1 MYTRI
6 LVPLDGSGL
15 AEQSMPY
22 VRLLGGA
29 FNIPVDLL
37 NVFDSAVPQFADP
50 DGGLDMTRITAS
62 YRTSAETYLAKAKAD
77 LKDSGLNI
85 TTDAREG
92 NAADQI
98 ISQAEKDP
106 NTLITIV
113 THGRSGLGRWVL
125 GSVTDKVL
133 HGASNPLL
141 ITHAQADGSSPS
153 SVSLKNLIVPL
164 DGSPL
169 ADQVLPHVE
178 ALAPALGLNV
188 ILVRVTASADEYYRY
203 IDMSM
208 GAGIDTGR
216 FEQYAKEAEEEAA
229 TYLQKVKTQ
238 LDAKG
243 ITSVEER
250 LISGNAARAILDLA
264 QETPDSLVAMTTHGR
279 SGVERWV
286 LGSVTDRLVRHSG
299 QPVLVVR
306 ADE

>member
-1 MYTRI
+1 M
-6 LVPLDGSGL
+6 
-15 AEQSMPY
+15 
-22 VRLLGGA
+22 
-29 FNIPVDLL
+29 
-37 NVFDSAVPQFADP
+37 
-50 DGGLDMTRITAS
+50 
-62 YRTSAETYLAKAKAD
+62 
-77 LKDSGLNI
+77 
-85 TTDAREG
+85 
-92 NAADQI
+92 
-98 ISQAEKDP
+98 
-106 NTLITIV
+106 V